1 MKSSLADYLACGAAI
16 GAVLIGTVALVAFAV
31 RPLSTMALAEYHVI
45 ADFFAGLL
53 CYGLLSALVVRVMIA
68 VRPVEPGD
76 YAMDSPVFAYWK
88 VLTIVYRLGQK
99 ALLPFTPE
107 FARPFV
113 VRLFGGRVGSE
124 VAIGGTVD
132 DPYLISIGVGAIL
145 GNNSLVSGSVI
156 AQGRITL
163 GRVSIGAGATVGVNC
178 VVLPGSEIG
187 ERALLVGG
195 SIMLAGTKVP
205 PGETWRGNPA
215 RKWVY
220 RV

>member
-1 MKSSLADYLACGAAI
+1 MKSNLADYLACGVAI
-16 GAVLIGTVALVAFAV
+16 GAVLIGTLAFIAFVV
-31 RPLSTMALAEYHVI
+31 RPFSTGAFAEYHVI

-53 CYGLLSALVVRVMIA
+53 CYGLLSALLVRTLIGFRSIV
-68 VRPVEPGD
+68 PGD
-76 YAMDSPVFAYWK
+76 YAMDSRVFAYWK

-107 FARPFV
+107 FVRPLI
-113 VRLFGGRVGSE
+113 VRLFGGRVGSD

-132 DPYLISIGVGAIL
+132 DPYLVSIGDGAVL

-163 GRVSIGAGATVGVNC
+163 GRVSIGAGATVGVNA

-187 ERALLVGG
+187 EGAMLVGG
-195 SIMLAGTKVP
+195 SIVLVGTRIP

-215 RKWVY
+215 RKWV
-220 RV
+220 